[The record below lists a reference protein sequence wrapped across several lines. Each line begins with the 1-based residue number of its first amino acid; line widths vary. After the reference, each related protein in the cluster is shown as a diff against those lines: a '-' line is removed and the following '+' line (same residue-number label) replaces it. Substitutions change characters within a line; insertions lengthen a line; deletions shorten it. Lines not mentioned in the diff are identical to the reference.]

1 MAGRAATSC
10 VSALSPKP
18 APDIYDYRRGDGNRT
33 LMVLLNVT
41 PRSSLRREALAL
53 LVPSSWRGPA

>member
-10 VSALSPKP
+10 VSVLSPKP

-41 PRSSLRREALAL
+41 PAQLA
-53 LVPSSWRGPA
+53 